1 MYKPADSQSRLA
13 IPTPFGLNLLVVLD
27 DGGIVA
33 AEFVPPSRHRRFT
46 RTSDPLLRE
55 ARAQVQAYF
64 RKRLIRFDLPLSLSG
79 TPLELDVWR
88 LVSSLSV
95 GQIVSYG
102 EVAGAIGRPSSHR
115 GVAAA
120 MSKTPI
126 DLFVPAHRVIGS
138 DGRIHGAVR
147 GSLRHRLLQFE
158 GYTIRRSG
166 AVERAQSPRAH
177 A

>member
-27 DGGIVA
+27 DGGIIA

-102 EVAGAIGRPSSHR
+102 EVAGAIGRPLSQ
-115 GVAAA
+115 
-120 MSKTPI
+120 TPI

-166 AVERAQSPRAH
+166 AVERARSPRAR